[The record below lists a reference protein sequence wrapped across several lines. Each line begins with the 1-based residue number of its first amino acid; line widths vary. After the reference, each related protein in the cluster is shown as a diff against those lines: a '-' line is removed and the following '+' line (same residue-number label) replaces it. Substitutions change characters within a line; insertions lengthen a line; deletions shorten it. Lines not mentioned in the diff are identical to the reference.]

1 MSMARHINQDFIR
14 GDRDRQ
20 LRVLAICGGAAAV
33 AVLLVVTVGAWAY
46 TQLTAPQGIRL
57 QLVLPALGPGV
68 EPGSKVL
75 VRGAAVGEVT
85 EVAAVDSGTAHVALV
100 LDDELGAIL
109 TDSLDVDFRPEN
121 YFGVTA
127 VNLIERPGGNA
138 LTDGRVLHR
147 TAAPDYTMSTMLEQV
162 SLVVDGTLTS
172 SMIATLDEIMRY
184 ANGLAPLIRAG
195 IIVAEQMSKTQQ
207 HLPTELLLRANDVLV
222 QLPAFGRG
230 AADALY
236 AIYHSAYNQRPDG
249 SLGVDDA
256 FMTETDQALELAAS
270 DLFGLAGSL
279 LASHDAEL
287 IPLVGAVDEVV
298 APLPGLLGDG
308 RMAEL
313 NTAIDRLESAFAGT
327 PEQRTLR
334 LRVVLDDVPGLAGP
348 LAQLGALPAPSQ
360 AVR

>member
-1 MSMARHINQDFIR
+1 MSMARHIDQDFVR
-14 GDRDRQ
+14 GDGDRQ
-20 LRVLAICGGAAAV
+20 LRVLALCGGAAAV
-33 AVLLVVTVGAWAY
+33 ALLLLVLAGSLAY
-46 TQLTAPQGIRL
+46 TRWTAPHGIRL
-57 QLVLPALGPGV
+57 QLVVPALGPGI

-75 VRGAAVGEVT
+75 VRGATAGEVT
-85 EVAAVDSGTAHVALV
+85 DVAAVDAGTVHVDLV
-100 LDDELGAIL
+100 LDDAQAAVL

-127 VNLIERPGGNA
+127 VNLVARPGGSA

-162 SLVVDGTLTS
+162 SLVVDGALTTS
-172 SMIATLDEIMRY
+172 TIATLDEIMRY
-184 ANGLAPLIRAG
+184 ANGLAPLIRTG
-195 IIVAEQMSKTQQ
+195 IIVAEQLSKTQR

-222 QLPAFGRG
+222 QLPAFARG

-249 SLGVDDA
+249 STGVDDA
-256 FMTETDQALELAAS
+256 FMTETDRALELAAS
-270 DLFGLAGSL
+270 DLFGKAGAL

-287 IPLVGAVDEVV
+287 IPLVGAADRVV

-313 NTAIDRLESAFAGT
+313 NTAIDRLESAFTGP
-327 PEQRTLR
+327 PEQRTLQ
-334 LRVVLDDVPGLAGP
+334 LRVVLDDVPALAGP
-348 LAQLGALPAPSQ
+348 LAQLGVR

>member
-1 MSMARHINQDFIR
+1 MAKHINQDFVR
-14 GDRDRQ
+14 GDSDRQ
-20 LRVLAICGGAAAV
+20 LRVLALCGSAAAL
-33 AVLLVVTVGAWAY
+33 AVLLAVVAGSWAY
-46 TQLTAPQGIRL
+46 TQLTASHGIRL
-57 QLVLPALGPGV
+57 QLVVPALGPGV
-68 EPGSKVL
+68 ESGSKVL

-85 EVAAVDSGTAHVALV
+85 EVTAVGSGAVHVALV

-121 YFGVTA
+121 YFGVSA
-127 VNLIERPGGNA
+127 VNLIERPGGKA

-147 TAAPDYTMSTMLEQV
+147 TTAPDFTMSTMLEQV

-172 SMIATLDEIMRY
+172 SMIATLDEVMRY

-236 AIYHSAYNQRPDG
+236 AIYLSAYNQRPDG
-249 SLGVDDA
+249 STGVDDA

-287 IPLVGAVDEVV
+287 TPLVSAADEVV

-308 RMAEL
+308 RLGEL
-313 NTAIDRLESAFAGT
+313 NTVIDRLESAFTGT
-327 PEQRTLR
+327 AEQRTLQLR
-334 LRVVLDDVPGLAGP
+334 LVLDDVPALAGP
-348 LAQLGALPAPSQ
+348 LAQLGAFPTPAQ